1 MKRNGKEQEVHIRK
15 RVKKKRQKR
24 QRKRVRKRNVWK
36 GLEKMNMITR

>member
-15 RVKKKRQKR
+15 RVKILAVVKRQKR

-36 GLEKMNMITR
+36 GL